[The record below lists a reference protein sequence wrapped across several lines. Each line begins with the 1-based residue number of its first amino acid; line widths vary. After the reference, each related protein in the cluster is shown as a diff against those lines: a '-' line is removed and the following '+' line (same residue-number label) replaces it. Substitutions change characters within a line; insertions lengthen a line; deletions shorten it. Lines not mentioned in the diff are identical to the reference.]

1 MKLKNRPIMK
11 IISLLTLLMFLF
23 ITGCKEY
30 SNENIS
36 GVYVTQWKDEFAK
49 TSDTMIIT
57 RQRESKDYQITRHMC
72 SRFYKKSKK
81 PVFKIAYWTA
91 VFNNTNL
98 SLLVNNNG
106 RTLFYY
112 PQRNELISGTVIYKK
127 M

>member
-1 MKLKNRPIMK
+1 MEK
-11 IISLLTLLMFLF
+11 ISLLTLLIMFLF

-30 SNENIS
+30 SNENIC
-36 GVYVTQWKDEFAK
+36 GVYVTHWKDEFAK

-81 PVFKIAYWTA
+81 PVFKIAYWAA
-91 VFNNTNL
+91 VFNTTNN
-98 SLLVNNNG
+98 SLLIDNNG
-106 RTLFYY
+106 RILFYY